1 MKKMLSM
8 MLIMASFVCFTA
20 CSEDEEEGFKYP
32 METLYGTWEG
42 TDVYLNG
49 KWYDITSYWY
59 SEMQFSITFYRDG
72 KYYGKGYFGNGSGTY
87 TASGNTIK
95 TYVNGKP
102 YYEYEV
108 KSLRDNK
115 AHLYMG
121 VEGSSEKLEIK
132 VQKK

>member
-8 MLIMASFVCFTA
+8 MLIIASLVGFSS
-20 CSEDEEEGFKYP
+20 CSKDDEDGFDYP

-42 TDVYLNG
+42 TDVYIGG

-59 SEMQFSITFYRDG
+59 SDFQFSITFYNNG
-72 KYYGKGYFGNGSGTY
+72 KYYGRGYFGNGSGTY
-87 TASGNTIK
+87 TATGNTIK
-95 TYVNGKP
+95 TYVNGEP

-108 KSLRDNK
+108 ISLNNDK

-121 VEGSSEKLEIK
+121 VKGSDEKIQIK
-132 VQKK
+132 VKKQ